1 MRASDL
7 NLKNPTFRSLARL
20 SELLPY
26 VHAPMLCTIGVGQTK
41 FRQFTLVKKY
51 GLLIK
56 REVHKQA
63 EKEQG
68 QYLAILTE
76 QSWLIKDL
84 PNFSSCGTQR
94 EIPSGQDSGILPAH
108 AATHIIRENTTLL
121 SLLRRLIIAWQKF
134 NQ

>member
-20 SELLPY
+20 SELLPF

-41 FRQFTLVKKY
+41 LRQFSLVKKY

-56 REVHKQA
+56 HEVHKQA

-84 PNFSSCGTQR
+84 PYGKRISVLAGHSGKSLAGKTAASCPLTQ
-94 EIPSGQDSGILPAH
+94 LP
-108 AATHIIRENTTLL
+108 I
-121 SLLRRLIIAWQKF
+121 
-134 NQ
+134 